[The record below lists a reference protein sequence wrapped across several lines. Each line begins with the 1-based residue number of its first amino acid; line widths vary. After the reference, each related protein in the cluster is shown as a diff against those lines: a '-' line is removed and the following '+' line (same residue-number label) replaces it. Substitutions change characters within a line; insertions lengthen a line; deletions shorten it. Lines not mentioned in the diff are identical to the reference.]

1 MVGDIH
7 DDTLYWFAMSAP
19 YRKEMEAKQ
28 LLDSKGVENF
38 LPLQNKIFTNS
49 RGIKV
54 RKLVPV
60 ISNLFFVHS
69 TRREIQDIKSRVPF
83 LQYRTRPVN
92 GRNVPI
98 IVPDRQMQQF
108 ITVCETRN
116 EKLIYLSPQE
126 IDIAKGTP
134 VRVIGGAFDGVEG
147 LFIKVRGA
155 RAKRVVVQIDGVAV
169 ATAEIEPQFIEVI
182 DKD

>member
-28 LLDSKGVENF
+28 LMDSKGVENF

-134 VRVIGGAFDGVEG
+134 VRVI
-147 LFIKVRGA
+147 KVRGA